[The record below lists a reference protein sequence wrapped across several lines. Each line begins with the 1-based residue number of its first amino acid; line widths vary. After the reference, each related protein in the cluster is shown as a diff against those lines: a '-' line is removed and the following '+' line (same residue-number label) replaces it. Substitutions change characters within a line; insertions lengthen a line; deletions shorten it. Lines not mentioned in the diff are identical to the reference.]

1 MKKLVIALLIS
12 VSVSVISG
20 FAQSA
25 EEDSSDS
32 TMQVMVPRDVFI
44 GDSGQI
50 QYSFRSQ
57 ASLQSFILS

>member
-25 EEDSSDS
+25 EEDL
-32 TMQVMVPRDVFI
+32 
-44 GDSGQI
+44 
-50 QYSFRSQ
+50 
-57 ASLQSFILS
+57 SLIHI